1 MAKTAVIFG
10 INRRRTCHP
19 KLGVMK
25 MPKGVKCLVE
35 ECVFYHNEDCT
46 AESIEVASNGNDIV
60 GTSKG
65 TLCATFRF
73 RDFDD
78 GHIEHQPGTHA

>member
-1 MAKTAVIFG
+1 
-10 INRRRTCHP
+10 
-19 KLGVMK
+19 

-35 ECVFYHNEDCT
+35 ECVFNEHRNCAAHN
-46 AESIEVASNGNDIV
+46 IEVASNGNDIV

-65 TLCATFRF
+65 TMCATFRF

-78 GHIEHQPGTHA
+78 GYATSQPGTHA

>member
-1 MAKTAVIFG
+1 
-10 INRRRTCHP
+10 
-19 KLGVMK
+19 

-35 ECVFYHNEDCT
+35 ECVFYSDRACT
-46 AESIEVASNGNDIV
+46 ADEIEIRSNGNDIV

-65 TLCATFRF
+65 SMCATFLY

-78 GHIEHQPGTHA
+78 GAVHHQPGTHA